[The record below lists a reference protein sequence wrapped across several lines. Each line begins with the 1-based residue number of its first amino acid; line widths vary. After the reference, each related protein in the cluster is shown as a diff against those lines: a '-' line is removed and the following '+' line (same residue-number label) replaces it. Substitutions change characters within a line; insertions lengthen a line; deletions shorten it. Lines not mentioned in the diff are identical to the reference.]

1 MGCINI
7 NFVRTIFFKC
17 NISLEVNHRGK
28 KINTRGTKG
37 FNIKN
42 NLEGE
47 KRNLV
52 GVSDLVQWTKLQL
65 TMPTPHIIALVQ
77 VPAALLQIQLPIS
90 KPGKSPRLGRQP
102 KDLGPLQSLW
112 EM

>member
-37 FNIKN
+37 FNVKN
-42 NLEGE
+42 NLEG
-47 KRNLV
+47 KK
-52 GVSDLVQWTKLQL
+52 GT
-65 TMPTPHIIALVQ
+65 
-77 VPAALLQIQLPIS
+77 
-90 KPGKSPRLGRQP
+90 
-102 KDLGPLQSLW
+102 
-112 EM
+112 